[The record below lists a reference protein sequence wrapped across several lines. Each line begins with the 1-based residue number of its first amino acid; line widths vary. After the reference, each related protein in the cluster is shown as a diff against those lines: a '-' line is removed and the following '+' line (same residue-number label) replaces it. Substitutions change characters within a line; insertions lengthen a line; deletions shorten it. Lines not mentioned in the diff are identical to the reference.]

1 MHIIALLGAII
12 GGIGVWYW
20 RFKNMREVGS
30 DVADAVGRVGGAY
43 RRHKFRNKSE
53 GSALNN
59 VDNPALAAGIFLFAL
74 ANENADGKHLA
85 KGEITRQI
93 QPLLPVGEEEEMIIY
108 AEWAA
113 GTVVDARDCVRR
125 FKILWRD
132 SLTVSERED
141 LVEMAVSIAR
151 LTSNPTNTQK
161 LAIENLRASLLS

>member
-1 MHIIALLGAII
+1 MHIIVLLGAII

-20 RFKNMREVGS
+20 RFKNMHEVGS

-53 GSALNN
+53 GSALSN

-85 KGEITRQI
+85 KGEVERHI
-93 QPLLPVGEEEEMIIY
+93 QPLLPSGEEEEMIIY

-113 GTVVDARDCVRR
+113 GTVVDARDCIRR
-125 FKILWRD
+125 FKALWRD
-132 SLTVSERED
+132 NLTVSEREE
-141 LVEMAVSIAR
+141 LVEMATSITR
-151 LTSNPTNTQK
+151 LTSTPTNTQK
-161 LAIENLRASLLS
+161 LAIENLRTTLLT